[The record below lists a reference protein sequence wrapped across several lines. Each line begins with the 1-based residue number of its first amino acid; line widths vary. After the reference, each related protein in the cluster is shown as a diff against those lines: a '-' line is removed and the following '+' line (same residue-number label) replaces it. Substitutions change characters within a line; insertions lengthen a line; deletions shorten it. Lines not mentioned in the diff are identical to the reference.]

1 MYVDKCKN
9 CYYFVKN
16 GNVWGKKEG
25 TGRERERNK
34 QRKSI
39 EERETKSCQRKRGK
53 GETEEIE
60 EKGRKGIKRWWRGK
74 QSKKRLKK
82 NRE

>member
-1 MYVDKCKN
+1 MGEKRG
-9 CYYFVKN
+9 N
-16 GNVWGKKEG
+16 GE
-25 TGRERERNK
+25 RERERNK